1 MNGAMNIG
9 SRYIGSIVMFLNMM
23 KVFVI
28 YKESAI
34 SSSSVRGRVWGT
46 NCYGSCGFPSIDWH
60 GVLSDIHH
68 SCFDPPDVHRTG
80 SPGPKSGRLES

>member
-1 MNGAMNIG
+1 MNGAINIG

-34 SSSSVRGRVWGT
+34 SSSSVRGRVWG
-46 NCYGSCGFPSIDWH
+46 
-60 GVLSDIHH
+60 
-68 SCFDPPDVHRTG
+68 
-80 SPGPKSGRLES
+80 GPTAMDLVVFLL